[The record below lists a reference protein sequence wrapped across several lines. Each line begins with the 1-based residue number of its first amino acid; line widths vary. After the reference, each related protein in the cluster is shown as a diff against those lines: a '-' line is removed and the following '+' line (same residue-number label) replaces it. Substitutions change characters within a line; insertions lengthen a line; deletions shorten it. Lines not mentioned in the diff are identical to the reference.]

1 LLITRHVTTQVFE
14 SWAGELTPDA
24 FDEFLLPELTRIANE
39 VKEGCRA
46 AGIAEVPMV
55 IFAKGAH
62 YALEGLAATAYDV
75 IQVRGDCTRRKMT
88 LNFFLP
94 WTNNTTFNI
103 LCSDL
108 STL

>member
-1 LLITRHVTTQVFE
+1 VFE

-75 IQVRGDCTRRKMT
+75 IQVRVTSQENKMALTLFSLGQTKAPSTHCAQTCPPCKLRLLSHLCT
-88 LNFFLP
+88 
-94 WTNNTTFNI
+94 
-103 LCSDL
+103 
-108 STL
+108 

>member
-1 LLITRHVTTQVFE
+1 VFE

-75 IQVRGDCTRRKMT
+75 TRKQNGT
-88 LNFFLP
+88 HSFLP
-94 WTNNTTFNI
+94 WTNKSTFNS

>member
-1 LLITRHVTTQVFE
+1 MLITRHVTTQVFE

-24 FDEFLLPELTRIANE
+24 FDEFLLPELARIANE

-75 IQVRGDCTRRKMT
+75 IQVRGDCTRKKMT
-88 LNFFLP
+88 L
-94 WTNNTTFNI
+94 TFVFALNKQNHLKI